1 MNRFYHIYTEGDS
14 KCFNESS
21 DRINSLKHR
30 VIINDACVRVTNS
43 GLSQDQL
50 VTKYPNYQIKNAAFK
65 NYCVL
70 KKWII
75 AMNVRNA
82 RYLLLSQ
89 HFAIHDP
96 KQKKPN
102 TENIIIIMTWNIGIS
117 LLSKLSFL
125 IIISYRNITFYMIK
139 NWMFYL

>member
-14 KCFNESS
+14 KGFNESS

-30 VIINDACVRVTNS
+30 VIINDACSRVTNS

-70 KKWII
+70 KK
-75 AMNVRNA
+75 
-82 RYLLLSQ
+82 
-89 HFAIHDP
+89 
-96 KQKKPN
+96 
-102 TENIIIIMTWNIGIS
+102 
-117 LLSKLSFL
+117 
-125 IIISYRNITFYMIK
+125 
-139 NWMFYL
+139 